1 MEDGEVTRL
10 GVIGAVSKCAGA
22 GLGMVAAAGGK
33 VTGAVKSLFTRP
45 FDHFLLVTDEQD
57 EATPQTPL
65 LKPEIE
71 DTASREDE
79 LVTMVTAL
87 ESDLAEVRS
96 QVAEA
101 QNQIEGMQS
110 QFASRL
116 RELQAE
122 KDSLIFDLEQK
133 TKEINH
139 LKGTEATLRARVTA
153 MESELDTTEAG
164 LEKARRPE
172 SLAKPQLL
180 SEISVAQT
188 EPEVLLS
195 EQQQDETV
203 LSVRKKTEP
212 LREVTTAENKDEA
225 ETAIEEFQSQP
236 QVAEVDIPV
245 SKDVDITET
254 EPVELPDQEQKA
266 PAVVQTEQKVEH
278 SIQTTTEQSDG
289 RGDVETEIGKFQP
302 VFVKTS
308 SSVPADVTIEE
319 VNASDFDSAT
329 EKIIFIKALSD
340 IASQDRAIRIDAI
353 EVMAGI
359 RHELSAR
366 ALVAQMAKE
375 PTTQIRAECIKALA
389 TLNMKEGLPAIERAL
404 SEQDISIRLA
414 AVRGLYRLA
423 GEESAPVLIRM
434 LRDEYP
440 DVRRRTATC
449 IGWLRKEELAVELVP
464 LLDDSSVSV
473 RLAAVKAMG
482 NLCSRGVI
490 SALIEHLSDPEKI
503 IRKAII
509 AALEAISGKKMSGPL
524 PRDEKSLRLLIVR
537 WQRWW
542 EDEQTPP
549 CVTSGQSK
557 TGQKGKKTQS
567 EDRPGIRF

>member
-1 MEDGEVTRL
+1 MENEEVKRL

-22 GLGMVAAAGGK
+22 GLGTVAAAGGK

-45 FDHFLLVTDEQD
+45 FDDFALVTDEQD
-57 EATPQTPL
+57 EAEPQTPL

-71 DTASREDE
+71 NTAPGEDE
-79 LVTMVTAL
+79 LVSMVTAL
-87 ESDLAEVRS
+87 ESDVAEVRS
-96 QVAEA
+96 QLATS
-101 QNQIEGMQS
+101 QNQVEDMQS
-110 QFASRL
+110 QFALQLS
-116 RELQAE
+116 ELQAQ
-122 KDSLIFDLEQK
+122 KDSLIFDMEK
-133 TKEINH
+133 TTKEINH
-139 LKGTEATLRARVTA
+139 LRSTEATLRARITA
-153 MESELDTTEAG
+153 MESELDTTKAE
-164 LEKARRPE
+164 LEKARRSE
-172 SLAKPQLL
+172 RFTKPQLL
-180 SEISVAQT
+180 SEIGVAQT

-203 LSVRKKTEP
+203 ASVRKKTEP
-212 LREVTTAENKDEA
+212 LREVTTAENKDKA
-225 ETAIEEFQSQP
+225 EIAIEEFPSQP
-236 QVAEVDIPV
+236 QVAEFDIPV
-245 SKDVDITET
+245 SKDVDIAET
-254 EPVELPDQEQKA
+254 EPVELPGQEQKS

-278 SIQTTTEQSDG
+278 SIETTTVQSDG
-289 RGDVETEIGKFQP
+289 QEQMQAEIEVFQP
-302 VFVKTS
+302 VFAETS
-308 SSVPADVTIEE
+308 SSVPADVTVEE

-340 IASQDRAIRIDAI
+340 IASQDKAMRIDAI

-359 RHELSAR
+359 RHELSIR

-389 TLNMKEGLPAIERAL
+389 TLNIKEGLPAIERAL

-414 AVRGLYRLA
+414 AVRGLYCLA
-423 GEESAPVLIRM
+423 GPESAPVLVRM
-434 LRDEYP
+434 LCDEYA

-449 IGWLRKEELAVELVP
+449 IGWLGKEELAVELVP

-482 NLCSRGVI
+482 NLCSREVI

-509 AALEAISGKKMSGPL
+509 AALEAITGKKMSEPF
-524 PRDEKSLRLLIVR
+524 PRDEKSLQLLIVR
-537 WQRWW
+537 WQQWW

-557 TGQKGKKTQS
+557 TGKKAKKHKVKIDQ
-567 EDRPGIRF
+567 G